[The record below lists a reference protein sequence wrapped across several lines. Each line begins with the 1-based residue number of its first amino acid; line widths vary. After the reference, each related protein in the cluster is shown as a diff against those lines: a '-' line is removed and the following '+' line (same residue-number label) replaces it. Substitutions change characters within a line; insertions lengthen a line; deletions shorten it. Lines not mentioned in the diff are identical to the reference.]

1 MKSKLELR
9 KKLISNKYKI
19 EDYEGAKKI
28 LEGIYKKE
36 VAEKLVEYLIKND
49 MQLSSVS
56 DDEKNK
62 ILTDILADKG
72 AKDVE
77 ITKDSESTTFAFYAQ
92 PKEAKLNEPVKVILI
107 FRNGQEN
114 NGPETSSPT
123 AY

>member
-28 LEGIYKKE
+28 LENIYKKE

-56 DDEKNK
+56 DEEKNK

-77 ITKDSESTTFAFYAQ
+77 ITKDNESTTFAFYAQ
-92 PKEAKLNEPVKVILI
+92 PKEAKLQEPVKVILI

-114 NGPETSSPT
+114 NGTETSSPA